1 MLTVINNT
9 DIEYTHGDSFNLNVS
24 SDIGI
29 PGGAILRMQINTDEE
44 TNIINTTFS
53 QGENGFD
60 IELTAD
66 QRSLLPVGNYIYR
79 LSVVDGADIVT
90 EKSGNLKVKWGA

>member
-9 DIEYTHGDSFNLNVS
+9 DIEYTHGDSFRLNVS

-29 PGGAILRMQINTDEE
+29 PGGAVLRLQINTDEE
-44 TNIINTTFS
+44 NNIINTTFS
-53 QGENGFD
+53 QGDDGFD

-66 QRSLLPVGNYIYR
+66 QRSLLSVGNYMYR
-79 LSVVDGADIVT
+79 LSVIDGTAIIT